1 MRVLA
6 VLVFALFSTQLFADN
21 KGEKEVKELERQLQE
36 KKFSKHYNC
45 MIDGVQVSGRAALE
59 AVPFFAAF
67 GTIKL
72 INSAP
77 GMVPSTGV
85 LLTDAAHDN
94 AKNVFGGL
102 LGEKE
107 GDDILVNF
115 FLGAGSIY
123 IDTYKHIYQVIKG
136 EKSLDDP
143 ADLHYTKKNF
153 SGTIASSKDLMEL
166 SGDPKSLRCYDL
178 HHQVDVLEG
187 KLADI
192 NQESR
197 SQEKFEERK
206 ANTSFSSPLYK
217 RQEILAN

>member
-6 VLVFALFSTQLFADN
+6 VLFFALFSTQLFADN
-21 KGEKEVKELERQLQE
+21 KGREEVKELERELQK

-45 MIDGVQVSGRAALE
+45 MIDGVQVSARAALE
-59 AVPFFAAF
+59 AVPFFAAL
-67 GTIKL
+67 GTFKL

-77 GMVPSTGV
+77 GVVPSSGV
-85 LLTDAAHDN
+85 VLTDAVHDN
-94 AKNVFGGL
+94 LNVTHGGFL
-102 LGEKE
+102 DGKK
-107 GDDILVNF
+107 GDEILVNF

-136 EKSLDDP
+136 EKGLDDP

-153 SGTIASSKDLMEL
+153 SGTIAASKDLMEL

-206 ANTSFSSPLYK
+206 ANTSASSPLYK